1 MRPSQE
7 LQALSSQLRGLRL
20 APRTLCNSCVAAV
33 ARPVASQES
42 HSVRPALGYVALVTD
57 GVQVDC
63 VKSNPHLCNYFGISQ
78 QVRKIIGQYTD
89 KLGI

>member
-1 MRPSQE
+1 MPNE
-7 LQALSSQLRGLRL
+7 
-20 APRTLCNSCVAAV
+20 TAV
-33 ARPVASQES
+33 DGV
-42 HSVRPALGYVALVTD
+42 GYVALVTD

-78 QVRKIIGQYTD
+78 QVRKIIGQYID

>member
-1 MRPSQE
+1 MPNE
-7 LQALSSQLRGLRL
+7 
-20 APRTLCNSCVAAV
+20 TAV
-33 ARPVASQES
+33 D
-42 HSVRPALGYVALVTD
+42 VALVTD

-78 QVRKIIGQYTD
+78 QVRKIIGQYID